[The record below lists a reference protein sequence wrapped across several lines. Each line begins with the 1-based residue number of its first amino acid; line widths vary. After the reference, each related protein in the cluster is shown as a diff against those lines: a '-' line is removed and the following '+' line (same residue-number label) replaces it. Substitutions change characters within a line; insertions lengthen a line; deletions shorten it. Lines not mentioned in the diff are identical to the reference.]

1 MNHFYPK
8 LVKRLY
14 SSSSFWRTFHER
26 RKSINET
33 TPADTSEADNL
44 TLGFRVSDCFTI
56 QCGDIDGVVIGS
68 WVNIDNGSAASAD
81 DEDNGLLTY
90 WACAAVW
97 SDAWDQRTVDRVS
110 YRLFLLSSLA
120 G

>member
-26 RKSINET
+26 RKSIYET